1 MSWILDQNL
10 FEAHVN
16 DTKEDF
22 DNNELN
28 PNITKWIESNYTKEN
43 AEKIEENND
52 IKNDEKIE
60 KDQTTVKIE
69 KIDTTIRTLI
79 DNEIL
84 LQQSTTDGKY
94 QNWNNTF

>member
-1 MSWILDQNL
+1 MSWILDQHS

-28 PNITKWIESNYTKEN
+28 PNITKGIESNYTKEN
-43 AEKIEENND
+43 AEKIEKNNE
-52 IKNDEKIE
+52 IKKDEKME

-69 KIDTTIRTLI
+69 KYDTTIRTII

-94 QNWNNTF
+94 QNWKNNS